1 MESNEYLHPE
11 WIGLLKEKIA
21 GSKIIGP
28 FKGDEGAKTNAE
40 NYFLSSWTRYF
51 FSEITEKL

>member
-40 NYFLSSWTRYF
+40 NYFLSS
-51 FSEITEKL
+51 